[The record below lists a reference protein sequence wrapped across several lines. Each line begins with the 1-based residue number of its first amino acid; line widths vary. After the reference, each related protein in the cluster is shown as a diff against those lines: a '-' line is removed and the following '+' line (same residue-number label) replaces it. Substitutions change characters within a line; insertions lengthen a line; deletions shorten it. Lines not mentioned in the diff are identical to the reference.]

1 MRVISLVLLA
11 AVTASCSDFSS
22 RSIPSNSVE
31 NVVDVVRFDLIDNR
45 IFVNAKVNGQGPFHL
60 LLDTGAAATLRME
73 AAQRLG
79 LARESEMQTGGV
91 GSGTVSGWRTHLR
104 AVEIGKAHVEDI
116 ESNVL
121 PFDDTPAVFGTA
133 RVDGYIGYEFFE
145 KYVVKHDYEKR
156 TVTFLDAKTFQY
168 AGNGEILKVES
179 TEYVPVVEG
188 KLDGQSAKFGID
200 TGARSSLI
208 VYGPYVASHAL
219 REKYKPKFRGV
230 TGWGVGGPVWSEI
243 ARIDSVELGGAKID
257 GVVARFSLNKTGATA
272 GNSKAGLLGP
282 DILKRFTLICDYERK
297 RLILE
302 KTKSFAVKD
311 TYDKAGVWMIQSGAE
326 FEVMDVLA
334 GGPAEKAGLRVGE
347 HVVAVDGVPSKALV
361 LPEVRDRWK
370 YADAG
375 TKVRLKIAGSPK
387 EIVLTLVELV

>member
-1 MRVISLVLLA
+1 MRKLRWFVVLQLSGAFLA
-11 AVTASCSDFSS
+11 CGAKAQK
-22 RSIPSNSVE
+22 
-31 NVVDVVRFDLIDNR
+31 VVDVVPFDLIDNR

-73 AAQRLG
+73 VAAQLG
-79 LARESEMQTGGV
+79 LVKENDFETGGV
-91 GSGTVSGWRTHLR
+91 GSGTVSGYRTHLR

-145 KYVVKHDYEKR
+145 KYVVKHDYENR

-168 AGNGEILKVES
+168 AGSGEILRIEA

-188 KLDGQSAKFGID
+188 KLDGVPAKFGID

-208 VYGPYVASHAL
+208 VYGPYVASHGL
-219 REKYKPKFRGV
+219 REKYKPKFQGV
-230 TGWGVGGPVWSEI
+230 TGWGIGGPVRSEI

-257 GVVARFSLNKTGATA
+257 RVVARFSLNKTGATA
-272 GNSKAGLLGP
+272 GNSKAGLIGP
-282 DILKRFTLICDYERK
+282 DILKRFTVICDYKRK

-302 KTKSFAVKD
+302 KNKNFVVKD
-311 TYDKAGVWMIQSGAE
+311 TYDKAGVWLIQNGTG
-326 FEVMDVLA
+326 FEVMDVIA
-334 GGPAEKAGLRVGE
+334 GGPAEKAGLRVGD
-347 HVVAVDGVPSKALV
+347 HVVAVDGVESRSLV

-375 TKVRLKIAGSPK
+375 TKVRLKIAGNSK
-387 EIVLTLVELV
+387 EVVLTLVELV